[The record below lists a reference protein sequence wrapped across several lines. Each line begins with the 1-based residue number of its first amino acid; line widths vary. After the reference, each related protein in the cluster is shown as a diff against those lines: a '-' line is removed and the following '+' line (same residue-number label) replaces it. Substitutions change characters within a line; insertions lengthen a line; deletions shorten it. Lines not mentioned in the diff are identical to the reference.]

1 MMTARPSAPPLAT
14 SPVAAS
20 PVAAPLAAPPFAASS
35 LAASPLASALP
46 AASSPLWL
54 AAVQT
59 LLLNILAWVAIS
71 AAGAYGAA
79 STASFLRLWQQWCVD
94 YVPMLLLS
102 ATLCLALLRW
112 PTLFAPWRNIV
123 GFFIVV
129 MVLFQPLQWLYVDWV
144 RHGDATGINLESIYQ
159 ARLRMRRFS
168 WFVTAATFAIIVGIG
183 NWRLARAREQALQ
196 RTRTQN
202 LELSLAL
209 EQQRMLALR
218 AQLEPHFIFNAL
230 NAISALV
237 RDGDKAV
244 SLQGISRLSDL
255 LRYAL
260 SASLRDAVRLGEE
273 LQFVHDYTDLQRLR
287 YGERL
292 QIRIDCDDRSLHEAL
307 CPPLL
312 LQPLIENALRH
323 DLDCHDG
330 ASDIRV
336 HITRVDSELLMTVS
350 NPLGTQSPANPGTGL
365 GLKNTRERLT
375 IFNPAA
381 SLHAETRGQRFYAE
395 IRLPLG
401 DWD

>member
-1 MMTARPSAPPLAT
+1 MTT
-14 SPVAAS
+14 SPPNAAPTTTPIAMSSPRAAS
-20 PVAAPLAAPPFAASS
+20 AAFAAS
-35 LAASPLASALP
+35 AAAALQ
-46 AASSPLWL
+46 
-54 AAVQT
+54 AVA
-59 LLLNILAWVAIS
+59 LNALAWAIIS

-79 STASFLRLWQQWCVD
+79 NANSFLRLWQQWCID
-94 YVPMLLLS
+94 YVPMMMLS
-102 ATLCLALLRW
+102 TTLCLALLRW
-112 PTLFAPWRNIV
+112 PTLFEPWRNIA

-129 MVLFQPLQWLYVDWV
+129 MVLFQPLQWLYADWV
-144 RHGDATGINLESIYQ
+144 RHGGNVTNINLENIYQ
-159 ARLRMRRFS
+159 SRLRMRRFS
-168 WFVTAATFAIIVGIG
+168 WFVTGATFAIIVAIG

-196 RTRTQN
+196 RTHMQN

-273 LQFVHDYTDLQRLR
+273 LQFVHDYTELQRLR
-287 YGERL
+287 YGDRL
-292 QIRIDCDDRSLHEAL
+292 YIGIQCDDPALHDAQ

-323 DLDCHDG
+323 DLDGHDG
-330 ASDIRV
+330 RSDIRV
-336 HITRVDSELLMTVS
+336 HIGRDDNELLITVS
-350 NPLGTQSPANPGTGL
+350 NPLSAQASANPGTGL
-365 GLKNTRERLT
+365 GLKNTRERLM

-381 SLHAETRGQRFYAE
+381 SLRAETRGARFYAE

>member
-1 MMTARPSAPPLAT
+1 MPPARWP
-14 SPVAAS
+14 
-20 PVAAPLAAPPFAASS
+20 
-35 LAASPLASALP
+35 
-46 AASSPLWL
+46 
-54 AAVQT
+54 AAVQAV
-59 LLLNILAWVAIS
+59 LLNVLAWVIIS

-79 STASFLRLWQQWCVD
+79 STSSFLRLWQQWCID
-94 YVPMLLLS
+94 YVPMMLLS
-102 ATLCLALLRW
+102 SCLCLSLLRR
-112 PTLFAPWRNIV
+112 PTLFEPWRNV
-123 GFFIVV
+123 MGFFIVV

-144 RHGDATGINLESIYQ
+144 RTGDGAGINLESIYQ

-168 WFVTAATFAIIVGIG
+168 WFMTGATFAIIVAIG
-183 NWRLARAREQALQ
+183 NWRLARARQQALQ
-196 RTRTQN
+196 HTHMQN

-209 EQQRMLALR
+209 AQQRTLALR

-237 RDGDKAV
+237 REGDKAV

-287 YGERL
+287 YGDRL
-292 QIRIDCDDRSLHEAL
+292 QIHISCDDDELHQAL

-330 ASDIRV
+330 RSDIQV
-336 HITRVDSELLMTVS
+336 HITRRESELLMTVS
-350 NPLGTQSPANPGTGL
+350 NPLSAHAPANPGTGL
-365 GLKNTRERLT
+365 GLQNTRERLVM
-375 IFNPAA
+375 FDPAA
-381 SLHAETRGQRFYAE
+381 SLHAEKRDARFYAE

-401 DWD
+401 EWD

>member
-1 MMTARPSAPPLAT
+1 MNT
-14 SPVAAS
+14 SPV
-20 PVAAPLAAPPFAASS
+20 LAAIKM
-35 LAASPLASALP
+35 L
-46 AASSPLWL
+46 
-54 AAVQT
+54 V
-59 LLLNILAWVAIS
+59 LNVLAWIAIS

-79 STASFLRLWQQWCVD
+79 TASGFLRLWQQWCID
-94 YVPMLLLS
+94 YVPMMMLS
-102 ATLCLALLRW
+102 SGLCLALLRW
-112 PTLFAPWRNIV
+112 PTLFASRRNVI
-123 GFFIVV
+123 GLFIVV

-144 RHGDATGINLESIYQ
+144 RSGGDAINLHSVYQ

-168 WFVTAATFAIIVGIG
+168 WFMTGATFAIIVAIG
-183 NWRLARAREQALQ
+183 NWRLARARERDLQ
-196 RTRTQN
+196 RKHTEN

-237 RDGDKAV
+237 REGDKAV

-292 QIRIDCDDRSLHEAL
+292 QIHIDCGDLQLHDVP

-323 DLDCHDG
+323 DLDCHQG
-330 ASDIRV
+330 RSDIRV
-336 HITRVDSELLMTVS
+336 QITRQADLLLLTVS
-350 NPLGTQSPANPGTGL
+350 NPVNPQVPANPGTGL
-365 GLKNTRERLT
+365 GLKNTRERLAL
-375 IFNPAA
+375 FDPAA
-381 SLHAETRGQRFYAE
+381 TLHTERRGGRFYAE
-395 IRLPLG
+395 VQLPC
-401 DWD
+401 D

>member
-1 MMTARPSAPPLAT
+1 MTSPPNAKLATARAMPGNV
-14 SPVAAS
+14 SPTADAHGT
-20 PVAAPLAAPPFAASS
+20 PRPR
-35 LAASPLASALP
+35 
-46 AASSPLWL
+46 WT
-54 AAVQT
+54 AVLQAVV
-59 LLLNILAWVAIS
+59 LNVLAWAVIS

-79 STASFLRLWQQWCVD
+79 SATSFLRLWQQWCID
-94 YVPMLLLS
+94 YLPMLLMS
-102 ATLCLALLRW
+102 AALCLALLRW
-112 PTLFAPWRNIV
+112 PTLFEPWRNIV

-129 MVLFQPLQWLYVDWV
+129 MVVFQPLQWLYVDWV
-144 RHGDATGINLESIYQ
+144 RHGGDVAGINLENIYQ

-168 WFVTAATFAIIVGIG
+168 WFVTGATFAIIVGIG
-183 NWRLARAREQALQ
+183 NWRLARARERALQ
-196 RTRTQN
+196 RTHTHN

-209 EQQRMLALR
+209 EQQRMLSLR

-260 SASLRDAVRLGEE
+260 SASLRDTVRLGEE
-273 LQFVHDYTDLQRLR
+273 LQFIHDYTDLQRLR
-287 YGERL
+287 YGDRL
-292 QIRIDCDDRSLHEAL
+292 HIDIHCDDAALHEAQ

-323 DLDCHDG
+323 DLDGHDG
-330 ASDIRV
+330 RSDIRV
-336 HITRVDSELLMTVS
+336 HITRHNSELLMTVS
-350 NPLGTQSPANPGTGL
+350 NPLSAQAPANPGTGL
-365 GLKNTRERLT
+365 GLKNTRERLMM
-375 IFNPAA
+375 FNPAA
-381 SLHAETRGQRFYAE
+381 SLHTETRGDRFYAA

>member
-1 MMTARPSAPPLAT
+1 
-14 SPVAAS
+14 VQ
-20 PVAAPLAAPPFAASS
+20 
-35 LAASPLASALP
+35 
-46 AASSPLWL
+46 
-54 AAVQT
+54 AVV
-59 LLLNILAWVAIS
+59 LNALAWAAIS
-71 AAGAYGAA
+71 AVGAYGAA
-79 STASFLRLWQQWCVD
+79 STSGFLRLWQQWCVD
-94 YVPMLLLS
+94 YLPLMALS

-112 PTLFAPWRNIV
+112 PTLFEPWRNIV
-123 GFFIVV
+123 GCFIVV
-129 MVLFQPLQWLYVDWV
+129 MVLFQPLQWLYADWV
-144 RHGDATGINLESIYQ
+144 RHGGDVTGITLENIYQ
-159 ARLRMRRFS
+159 SRLRMRRFS
-168 WFVTAATFAIIVGIG
+168 WFVTAATFAIIVAIG

-196 RTRTQN
+196 RTHTHN

-209 EQQRMLALR
+209 ERQRMLALR

-287 YGERL
+287 YGDRL
-292 QIRIDCDDRSLHEAL
+292 HIDIQCDAPALHDAQ

-323 DLDCHDG
+323 DLDGHDG
-330 ASDIRV
+330 HSDIRV
-336 HITRVDSELLMTVS
+336 HITRDQHNLLMTVS
-350 NPLGTQSPANPGTGL
+350 NPLSAEAPANPGTGL
-365 GLKNTRERLT
+365 GLKNTRERLM

-381 SLHAETRGQRFYAE
+381 ALHADTRGDRFYAE

-401 DWD
+401 EWD

>member
-1 MMTARPSAPPLAT
+1 MTSPPTAKLATALATPSNAPPT
-14 SPVAAS
+14 AAAHGE
-20 PVAAPLAAPPFAASS
+20 PRPR
-35 LAASPLASALP
+35 
-46 AASSPLWL
+46 W
-54 AAVQT
+54 AAVLQAVV
-59 LLLNILAWVAIS
+59 LNALAWAVIS

-79 STASFLRLWQQWCVD
+79 NATSFLRLWQQWCID
-94 YVPMLLLS
+94 YLPMLLLS
-102 ATLCLALLRW
+102 ATLCLVLLRW
-112 PTLFAPWRNIV
+112 PTLFEPWRNIV

-129 MVLFQPLQWLYVDWV
+129 MVVFQPLQWFYVDWV
-144 RHGDATGINLESIYQ
+144 RHGGDVAGINLENIYQ

-168 WFVTAATFAIIVGIG
+168 WFVTGATFAIIVGIG

-196 RTRTQN
+196 RTHTHN

-209 EQQRMLALR
+209 EQQRMLSLR

-260 SASLRDAVRLGEE
+260 SASLRDTVRLGEE
-273 LQFVHDYTDLQRLR
+273 LQFIHDYTDLQRLR
-287 YGERL
+287 YGDRL
-292 QIRIDCDDRSLHEAL
+292 HIDIQCDDATLHEAQ

-323 DLDCHDG
+323 DLDGHDG
-330 ASDIRV
+330 RSDIRV
-336 HITRVDSELLMTVS
+336 HITRHNSELLMTVS
-350 NPLGTQSPANPGTGL
+350 NPLSAQAPANPGTGL

-375 IFNPAA
+375 MFNPSA
-381 SLHAETRGQRFYAE
+381 SLHTETRGDRFYAE

>member
-1 MMTARPSAPPLAT
+1 MTTVPPLVA
-14 SPVAAS
+14 PV
-20 PVAAPLAAPPFAASS
+20 
-35 LAASPLASALP
+35 
-46 AASSPLWL
+46 PLWP

-59 LLLNILAWVAIS
+59 VVLNVLAWGVIS

-79 STASFLRLWQQWCVD
+79 NASSFLRLWQQWCID
-94 YVPMLLLS
+94 YVPLLLLS

-112 PTLFAPWRNIV
+112 PTLFEPWRNIA

-129 MVLFQPLQWLYVDWV
+129 MVLFQPLQWLYADWV
-144 RHGDATGINLESIYQ
+144 RHGGNVAGINLENIYQ

-168 WFVTAATFAIIVGIG
+168 WFVTGATFAIIVAIG

-196 RTRTQN
+196 RTHTHN

-260 SASLRDAVRLGEE
+260 SASLRDTVRLGEE
-273 LQFVHDYTDLQRLR
+273 LQFIQDYTDLQRLR
-287 YGERL
+287 YGDRL
-292 QIRIDCDDRSLHEAL
+292 HIEIQCDDLALHDAQ

-323 DLDCHDG
+323 DLDGHDG
-330 ASDIRV
+330 RSDIRV
-336 HITRVDSELLMTVS
+336 HLTRENSELLMTVS
-350 NPLGTQSPANPGTGL
+350 NPVSAQAAVNPGTGL
-365 GLKNTRERLT
+365 GLKNTRERLM
-375 IFNPAA
+375 IFNPSA
-381 SLHAETRGQRFYAE
+381 SLHTTTRGERFFAE

>member
-1 MMTARPSAPPLAT
+1 MTTSPQNAAPTTTPIATSSPSAAST
-14 SPVAAS
+14 ASAAM
-20 PVAAPLAAPPFAASS
+20 PLAALQAV
-35 LAASPLASALP
+35 ALN
-46 AASSPLWL
+46 A
-54 AAVQT
+54 
-59 LLLNILAWVAIS
+59 LAWAIIS

-79 STASFLRLWQQWCVD
+79 NANSFLRLWQQWCID
-94 YVPMLLLS
+94 YVPMMMLS
-102 ATLCLALLRW
+102 TTLCLALLRW
-112 PTLFAPWRNIV
+112 PTLFEPWRNIA

-129 MVLFQPLQWLYVDWV
+129 MVLFQPLQWLYADWV
-144 RHGDATGINLESIYQ
+144 RHGGNVTNINLENIYQ
-159 ARLRMRRFS
+159 SRLRMRRFS
-168 WFVTAATFAIIVGIG
+168 WFVTGATFAIIVAIG

-196 RTRTQN
+196 RTHMQN

-273 LQFVHDYTDLQRLR
+273 LQFVHDYTELQRLR
-287 YGERL
+287 CGHRL
-292 QIRIDCDDRSLHEAL
+292 HIDIQCDDPALHDAQ

-323 DLDCHDG
+323 DLDGHDG
-330 ASDIRV
+330 HSDIRV
-336 HITRVDSELLMTVS
+336 HIGRDDNELLITVS
-350 NPLGTQSPANPGTGL
+350 NPLSAQASANPGTGL
-365 GLKNTRERLT
+365 GLKNTRERLM

-381 SLHAETRGQRFYAE
+381 SLRAETRGARFYAE

>member
-1 MMTARPSAPPLAT
+1 M
-14 SPVAAS
+14 
-20 PVAAPLAAPPFAASS
+20 
-35 LAASPLASALP
+35 ALN
-46 AASSPLWL
+46 A
-54 AAVQT
+54 
-59 LLLNILAWVAIS
+59 LAWAFIS

-79 STASFLRLWQQWCVD
+79 NANSFLRLWQQWCID
-94 YVPMLLLS
+94 YVPMMVLS
-102 ATLCLALLRW
+102 TTLCLALLRW
-112 PTLFAPWRNIV
+112 PTLFEPWRNIA

-129 MVLFQPLQWLYVDWV
+129 MVLFQPLQWLYADWV
-144 RHGDATGINLESIYQ
+144 RHGGDVTGINLENIYQ
-159 ARLRMRRFS
+159 SRLRMRRFS
-168 WFVTAATFAIIVGIG
+168 WFVTGATFAIIVAIG

-196 RTRTQN
+196 RTHTQN

-287 YGERL
+287 YGDRL
-292 QIRIDCDDRSLHEAL
+292 HIAIQCDDPMLHDAH

-323 DLDCHDG
+323 DLDGHDG
-330 ASDIRV
+330 RSDIRV
-336 HITRVDSELLMTVS
+336 HIGRDDDELLITVS
-350 NPLGTQSPANPGTGL
+350 NPLSAQAPANPGTGL

-381 SLHAETRGQRFYAE
+381 SLRAETRGARFYAE